1 MMNMMWTVETGDTGF
16 NNTIHLVE
24 LVLGDT
30 DDTHDVSRYQNF
42 TILVSCIPRYILV
55 PRY

>member
-24 LVLGDT
+24 LAYNKLD
-30 DDTHDVSRYQNF
+30 YAYCIK
-42 TILVSCIPRYILV
+42 TIMHGKI
-55 PRY
+55 